1 MGGLC
6 YLIIF
11 LVHDDIEMAYATIL
25 ASLFCLP
32 SPPVDSLI
40 SNSLQVLAS
49 FCWLKWEA
57 PSLPPKNTITI
68 TLLKDWKDEVRFQ
81 RAREFLVTVVV

>member
-1 MGGLC
+1 MAPWWNDVSSKLPPQKKQRNIMGGLC

-25 ASLFCLP
+25 ASLSCLP

-49 FCWLKWEA
+49 FC
-57 PSLPPKNTITI
+57 
-68 TLLKDWKDEVRFQ
+68 
-81 RAREFLVTVVV
+81 